1 MLLDCFGRAPV
12 GYGREAGET
21 RVFRRY
27 SASREGARR
36 PSKVWYHPP
45 MRRLSA
51 LTIICA
57 ALAFA
62 PGCSKKDPNAI
73 ETHTEKLSEPQSRAL
88 ALGQL
93 TRLAKAVHQSG
104 DKARID
110 DYAAKAMPAFIEIW
124 DTAPESRM
132 QMLEI
137 ALDIGS
143 PEAAGLWEKAV
154 VLDGTGEG
162 YKGALLA
169 MKGIRKAKAT
179 ATVPSLI
186 KQLDATVD
194 NPSKDKGERE
204 GQARRDYVRTLGE
217 LGDKQAVDVLI
228 KTLEVPAA
236 DQPRAIHREAIRALG
251 KLGDPKALD
260 AIVLA
265 TLRLPDSASS
275 TDVFNRSMLAIVSFG
290 KPGVDAVLEVF
301 EGRNPKALKLAA
313 DQGLDD
319 NAVKLI
325 YSRFLGA
332 LDDPAAADPLI
343 AFMPRED
350 CSGKGDP
357 DPEAGALRGSIA
369 RQLGFIGDERA
380 VGPLC
385 ECSLSSQNPGDMDF
399 ITEAMGYIGGDDAVA
414 CLTNVVTKAEYSD
427 DAIVKPEYKYE
438 LRWEGARFLV
448 LAADADDVPTLRK
461 TFETASKDKDVKAGL
476 EKAGWSKGID
486 LLEKCKKDTKCY
498 ATAATDAS
506 AEWFEREVAAMQL
519 SRLAPEDGEAAA
531 AIAKA
536 FKVHNPDGRATVA
549 LLAQRMARHA
559 ECASCADDLQA
570 VLDAEKGSMNAKYQ
584 LSVIK
589 VRHAL
594 ATLAR

>member
-1 MLLDCFGRAPV
+1 
-12 GYGREAGET
+12 
-21 RVFRRY
+21 
-27 SASREGARR
+27 
-36 PSKVWYHPP
+36 

-51 LTIICA
+51 LTIVCA
-57 ALAFA
+57 ALASA

-93 TRLAKAVHQSG
+93 ARLAKAVHQSG
-104 DKARID
+104 DQARMD
-110 DYAAKAMPAFIEIW
+110 DFAAKAMPAFAEIW
-124 DTAPESRM
+124 DTAPESRL

-143 PEAAGLWEKAV
+143 ASASPVWEKAI

-169 MKGIRKAKAT
+169 LKGVRKAKAVSV
-179 ATVPSLI
+179 VPALV
-186 KQLDATVD
+186 KQLDATID

-228 KTLEVPAA
+228 KALEVPAA
-236 DQPRAIHREAIRALG
+236 EQPRAIHREAIRALG
-251 KLGDPKALD
+251 KLKDPKALD
-260 AIVLA
+260 AVVLA
-265 TLRLPDSASS
+265 TLRLPDAASS

-290 KPGVDAVLEVF
+290 KPGVDAVLNVF
-301 EGRNPKALKLAA
+301 EGKNAKALKLAA

-332 LDDPAAADPLI
+332 LDDPAAAGPLI
-343 AFMPRED
+343 AFMPRSD
-350 CSGKGDP
+350 CGSAEDP
-357 DPEAGALRGSIA
+357 DPQAGALRGSIA
-369 RQLGFIGDERA
+369 RQLGFIGDESA
-380 VGPLC
+380 VAPLC

-399 ITEAMGYIGGDDAVA
+399 ITEALGYIGGKEAVE
-414 CLTNVVTKAEYSD
+414 CLANVVTKAEYSD

-438 LRWEGARFLV
+438 LRWEGARFFV
-448 LAADADDVPTLRK
+448 LAANSDDAPMLRA
-461 TFETASKDKDVKAGL
+461 TFVEASKNEDVKAGL
-476 EKAGWSKGID
+476 EKSGWAKGID
-486 LLEKCKKDTKCY
+486 TLEKCKKDTACY
-498 ATAATDAS
+498 ATVATDAS
-506 AEWFEREVAAMQL
+506 ADWFNREVAAMQL

-531 AIAKA
+531 AISKA

-594 ATLAR
+594 ATLGR